1 MAGLIAAL
9 FGGRTRPADPDP
21 LPGLGGYA
29 QGAGPSG
36 ENGFPGSTSRTR
48 SFQSRNPRHGVPG
61 DWTTIKADTN
71 YGFDQALS
79 TTVQNRQASYRGD
92 ITVPRTQTSANPRL
106 TSRVSTPQP
115 QMTVDMQSTPGTN
128 KGGPALKVI
137 PGTSDTTGGEL
148 TSEAVASG
156 GGPMVNSK
164 DTTTLW
170 KDAQP
175 VISVGVPGSNDVRNQ
190 IAQRYKN
197 KPGQTHTY
205 WAAYRADQAQVNPT
219 GQASDGNVQ
228 IHEGQQQVS
237 VQNRFVFPG
246 GGNLTWAVLRQMPY
260 TGRGNGARGAELNG
274 QRRYATGQQT
284 QFWNAGQGDYGVARL
299 RGSQNKRPVGF
310 TEPAPWT
317 ANFYDT
323 TDSVGTSDNPNSN
336 PAQAP
341 DMIYVSPNA
350 GRATNSTGRTG

>member
-48 SFQSRNPRHGVPG
+48 SFQTRNPRNGIRG
-61 DWTTIKADTN
+61 NWTTIKAETN
-71 YGFDQALS
+71 TGWDSGLS
-79 TTVQNRQASYRGD
+79 ETAQIRQASYRAEMGRKTG
-92 ITVPRTQTSANPRL
+92 IGSGNQPRQTPKVA
-106 TSRVSTPQP
+106 TPQP
-115 QMTVDMQSTPGTN
+115 QLTATMQQNSPAEFF
-128 KGGPALKVI
+128 GGPMLRTG
-137 PGTSDTTGGEL
+137 PGNDTAGGEL
-148 TSEAVASG
+148 SSRAAHNPRE
-156 GGPMVNSK
+156 
-164 DTTTLW
+164 TTTLW

-175 VISVGVPGSNDVRNQ
+175 VIGVNTPGSNDVRNQ

-197 KPGQTHTY
+197 KPGQSHTY
-205 WAAYRADQAQVNPT
+205 WAAYRADQAPVNPT
-219 GQASDGNVQ
+219 GQASDGNVK
-228 IHEGQQQVS
+228 IHAGQQQVT
-237 VQNRFVFPG
+237 VPNRFQMFG
-246 GGNLTWAVLRQMPY
+246 TGMQTWGVTREMPY
-260 TGRGNGARGAELNG
+260 GGRGNGARGAELNG
-274 QRRYATGQQT
+274 QRRYATGQDT
-284 QFWNAGQGDYGVARL
+284 QFWNGGQGDYGVARL
-299 RGSQNKRPVGF
+299 RGGDVKRPVSF

-341 DMIYVSPNA
+341 DLVYVSPGT
-350 GRATNSTGRTG
+350 GRASNSTGRTG

>member
-1 MAGLIAAL
+1 MAGLIKAL

-48 SFQSRNPRHGVPG
+48 SFQSRDPRNGVPG
-61 DWTTIKADTN
+61 NWTTIKADTN
-71 YGFDQALS
+71 TGFDQKLS
-79 TTVQNRQASYRGD
+79 STPQVRQASYRADEFNTRRGMGQA
-92 ITVPRTQTSANPRL
+92 ISPRQTPKTA
-106 TSRVSTPQP
+106 TPQP
-115 QMTVDMQSTPGTN
+115 QLTATMQQNSPAEFF
-128 KGGPALKVI
+128 GGPMLKTG
-137 PGTSDTTGGEL
+137 PGNDTAGGEL
-148 TSEAVASG
+148 SSRTAHNPRE
-156 GGPMVNSK
+156 
-164 DTTTLW
+164 TTTLW
-170 KDAQP
+170 KNAQP
-175 VISVGVPGSNDVRNQ
+175 VIGTDVPGSNDVRNQ